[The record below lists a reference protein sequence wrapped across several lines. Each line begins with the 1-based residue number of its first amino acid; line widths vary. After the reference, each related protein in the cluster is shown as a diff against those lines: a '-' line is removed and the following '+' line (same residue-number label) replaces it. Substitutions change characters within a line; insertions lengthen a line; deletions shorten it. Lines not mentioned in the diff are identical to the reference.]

1 MSPGQLVEI
10 GGAFRIPEVMKAS
23 GAILVEVGT
32 TNKTYPSDIAEAIGP
47 QTALLFSAHTS
58 NYRIVGF
65 TREVSL
71 KELVTVGRQAGLPV
85 MHDLGSGVLVDLSP
99 WGLKGEPTVQQSIEA
114 GVDIVTFS
122 GDKLLGGPQAG
133 IIVGKKVYIDAMK
146 NQLLRALRVDSL
158 PLPHWKAHLRP
169 FIGGHKKP
177 SRFADA
183 HHCQ

>member
-1 MSPGQLVEI
+1 M
-10 GGAFRIPEVMKAS
+10 
-23 GAILVEVGT
+23 
-32 TNKTYPSDIAEAIGP
+32 
-47 QTALLFSAHTS
+47 
-58 NYRIVGF
+58 
-65 TREVSL
+65 SL

-146 NQLLRALRVDSL
+146 KNQLLRALRVDKLTIAALEGTLKAYLSARPQETIPALQMLTTASEVLEQRSRSL
-158 PLPHWKAHLRP
+158 CEELKA
-169 FIGGHKKP
+169 IGNTLW
-177 SRFADA
+177 
-183 HHCQ
+183 